1 MEYSSQLS
9 RGILHRQ
16 RSFPIF
22 VLADR
27 MTSLIDLRLHARVS
41 FESELSLVKR

>member
-16 RSFPIF
+16 HSFPIF
-22 VLADR
+22 ILADR
-27 MTSLIDLRLHARVS
+27 MASLLDLHPHPRVS
-41 FESELSLVKR
+41 FESELSLLKR